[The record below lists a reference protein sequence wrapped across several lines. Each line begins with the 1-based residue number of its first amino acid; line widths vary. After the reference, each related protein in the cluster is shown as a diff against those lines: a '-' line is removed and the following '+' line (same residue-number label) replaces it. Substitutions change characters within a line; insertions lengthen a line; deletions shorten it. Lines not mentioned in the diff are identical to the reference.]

1 MCFCQQG
8 VRTGLVPL
16 RIEWRGRRLCPDTA
30 VRVITPGPALPRL
43 VSVSDGTNLLSLFR
57 IESGQVKATIDEV
70 ESIDSFSATVD
81 GMAVTGV
88 ETFRTDP
95 LLERYEVNFRLPS
108 AAGARRACAGDPH
121 GAAVADA
128 HGDRSGLKRDDF
140 PGWLYH
146 RRYQRDGNQRAH
158 QAAEPCF
165 GRCAVV

>member
-1 MCFCQQG
+1 VFLPQG

-16 RIEWRGRRLCPDTA
+16 RIEWRGRRLCPDIA

-43 VSVSDGTNLLSLFR
+43 VSVSDGINLLSRFR

-108 AAGARRACAGDPH
+108 AAGRGGRVLEIYMGRRLLTRTGI
-121 GAAVADA
+121 
-128 HGDRSGLKRDDF
+128 
-140 PGWLYH
+140 
-146 RRYQRDGNQRAH
+146 
-158 QAAEPCF
+158 E
-165 GRCAVV
+165 VV